1 MVARRPRA
9 ASDGA
14 CLCRW
19 EHGSERNTVGLTPAP
34 NCSVWTSDTADT
46 RCSLWWPCV
55 PTDSTPTRWR
65 RHYEWSPEE
74 AEVAE
79 ARAVPIA
86 DLVEPP
92 DVPQAPAQQQMPYA
106 PQVQQHAPP
115 VPTQHQARFA
125 SSAPVLHQVQY
136 AQQAPVQPQVPYAQ
150 QAPGQPQNLPQVASQ
165 LPSGPGQVH
174 VTPLVQQPSNN
185 SGLSGYAQV
194 STSAGPTNN
203 GGTANGM
210 VSQGYGLSLQSVG
223 VQSSSLPAGL
233 GAVPGMLNPPIHVQP
248 NASGIGYGGS
258 TISSQPVRCV
268 PPSEVAC
275 QPQECS
281 NGM

>member
-1 MVARRPRA
+1 MTARPPDAPSVVMTTAR
-9 ASDGA
+9 
-14 CLCRW
+14 
-19 EHGSERNTVGLTPAP
+19 TVGMQNAP
-34 NCSVWTSDTADT
+34 GQ
-46 RCSLWWPCV
+46 
-55 PTDSTPTRWR
+55 WR

-165 LPSGPGQVH
+165 PPSGPGQVH
-174 VTPLVQQPSNN
+174 VTPLVQQPSNS
-185 SGLSGYAQV
+185 SGLSGYTQV

-203 GGTANGM
+203 GAER
-210 VSQGYGLSLQSVG
+210 VGY
-223 VQSSSLPAGL
+223 
-233 GAVPGMLNPPIHVQP
+233 
-248 NASGIGYGGS
+248 
-258 TISSQPVRCV
+258 R
-268 PPSEVAC
+268 
-275 QPQECS
+275 ECS
-281 NGM
+281 NGFPTASQ

>member
-1 MVARRPRA
+1 
-9 ASDGA
+9 
-14 CLCRW
+14 
-19 EHGSERNTVGLTPAP
+19 
-34 NCSVWTSDTADT
+34 
-46 RCSLWWPCV
+46 
-55 PTDSTPTRWR
+55 
-65 RHYEWSPEE
+65 
-74 AEVAE
+74 
-79 ARAVPIA
+79 
-86 DLVEPP
+86 
-92 DVPQAPAQQQMPYA
+92 MPYA

-150 QAPGQPQNLPQVASQ
+150 QAPGQPQVRYAQQMLTQQSMSYPSQPSLQNLPQVASQ
-165 LPSGPGQVH
+165 PPSGPGQVH
-174 VTPLVQQPSNN
+174 VTPLVQQPSNS
-185 SGLSGYAQV
+185 SGLSGYTQV

-210 VSQGYGLSLQSVG
+210 VSQGYGLPLQSVG